1 MLGTVKNLG
10 QGQPTRDNDHI
21 YGHKSNVAGQW
32 NAGKCIQGE
41 PSDRELLSDK
51 DLGISIR
58 PNCSNTV
65 RKDEDAARA
74 FGAPTIRT
82 DIPYKQ
88 RKSMADYQN
97 YGDEPE
103 AIDLLYPATFTEC
116 GISEYD
122 FQMPRSRECVKDLFT
137 KIGYNYK
144 IGKFNCIYNRAKE
157 MCDS

>member
-1 MLGTVKNLG
+1 M
-10 QGQPTRDNDHI
+10 
-21 YGHKSNVAGQW
+21 
-32 NAGKCIQGE
+32 
-41 PSDRELLSDK
+41 
-51 DLGISIR
+51 
-58 PNCSNTV
+58 NCSNTI
-65 RKDEDAARA
+65 RKPEDGDRA

-82 DIPYKQ
+82 DIPYKA

-122 FQMPRSRECVKDLFT
+122 FQLPRDRDAVKALFA

-144 IGKFNCIYNRAKE
+144 VGKFNCIFNRAKE
-157 MCDS
+157 MCDAQNDQVSVRAFMMAVNALHHVE